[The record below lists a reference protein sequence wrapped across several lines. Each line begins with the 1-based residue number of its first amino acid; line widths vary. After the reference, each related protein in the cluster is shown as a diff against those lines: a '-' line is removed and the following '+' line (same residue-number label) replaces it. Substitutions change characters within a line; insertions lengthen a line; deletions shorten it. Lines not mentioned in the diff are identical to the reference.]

1 MELLLLQAKNEKRIV
16 KRIDL
21 YLKLIKKAIAQNY
34 NKVWEII
41 ELTDSLLK
49 KVVMSKNYK
58 KNQSIYRHQYIELCM
73 YKSHLYWLQ
82 KEYQK
87 LKILAEEVVTDC
99 ESTPYAIRIVIWYS
113 QSLFDQGKYHESE
126 AELDKAIEIS
136 KKLGWTNEYC
146 IALRLKA
153 TILFFY
159 HKNHTSAI
167 SVLNEA
173 ENLLDPHKE
182 EEYQTLINI
191 KSSMAMVLTH
201 CEAFDLAIQYY
212 YDTLQFHINTKNTI
226 NIISCYANLA
236 ILHVRINH
244 IDQAIGYFTSAL
256 EYAQRIN
263 NEKFMCQLKID
274 IATTILLKTNLS
286 DNDLLD
292 AYQHLHH
299 AKNFVSLLSHGH
311 KSLLYQSLSEYYYK
325 IYDFSLAEDCINISM
340 TMAEETGSDKRV
352 LLCQLGKILIHQDRN
367 IETIEKGMQILE
379 TIYPSL
385 DGEKELSL
393 KLRVLETLAT
403 AYSSQKQYER
413 ATTLYR
419 ELCHETN
426 RKHEINSRNTLQIH
440 FTLLQSNIKDTE
452 IHILREQYSI
462 SEKEKK
468 HLVAQLESTSTRLT
482 EQIHTMNILKSD
494 IISLMK
500 NIDDMNSLIKAIKKR
515 LHQTSHYQK
524 SKKQYFDDQV
534 EVNTTFKKI
543 LFDKYPTLTRTEMD
557 ICLLIK
563 SGLSNTQIAGLMS
576 KSIRTVENHR
586 NRIRKK
592 LHALTNQNLT
602 MLLEILT
609 TDESNL

>member
-21 YLKLIKKAIAQNY
+21 YLNLIKKAIAQNY
-34 NKVWEII
+34 NRVWEII

-58 KNQSIYRHQYIELCM
+58 KNQSIYRHQYMELCM
-73 YKSHLYWLQ
+73 YKSHLYWLH
-82 KEYQK
+82 KEFQK
-87 LKILAEEVVTDC
+87 LKILAEEVAPDC
-99 ESTPYAIRIVIWYS
+99 ESTPCAIRIIIWYS

-136 KKLGWTNEYC
+136 KRLGWTNEYC
-146 IALRLKA
+146 IALRLKGGV
-153 TILFFY
+153 LFYF

-173 ENLLDPHKE
+173 EKLLDPQKE
-182 EEYQTLINI
+182 DEYHTLINI
-191 KSSMAMVLTH
+191 KSSIAMVLTH
-201 CEAFDLAIQYY
+201 CEAFTLAIQYY
-212 YDTLQFHINTKNTI
+212 YDTLQFYINTKNTI
-226 NIISCYANLA
+226 NIISGYANLA
-236 ILHVRINH
+236 ILHAKINH
-244 IDQAIGYFTSAL
+244 FDQAIGYFTSAL
-256 EYAQRIN
+256 EYAQSIN

-286 DNDLLD
+286 DNDLLE
-292 AYQHLHH
+292 AYNYLHH
-299 AKNFVSLLSHGH
+299 AKKFVSLLSYTH
-311 KSLLYQSLSEYYYK
+311 KLLLYQSLSEYYYR
-325 IYDFSLAEDCINISM
+325 IHNYSFAEECINTSI
-340 TMAEETGSDKRV
+340 TMAEEAGSDKRA
-352 LLCQLGKILIHQDRN
+352 LLCQLGKILIHHDMD
-367 IETIEKGMQILE
+367 IEAIKRGIQILE
-379 TIYPSL
+379 TIYPSF
-385 DGEKELSL
+385 DGEKELTL

-440 FTLLQSNIKDTE
+440 FSLLQSNIKDTE

-462 SEKEKK
+462 SEKEKQR
-468 HLVAQLESTSTRLT
+468 LVAQLESTSAHLT

-500 NIDDMNSLIKAIKKR
+500 NIDDMSSLIQAIKKR
-515 LHQTSHYQK
+515 LHQTSRYQK

-543 LFDKYPTLTRTEMD
+543 LF
-557 ICLLIK
+557 
-563 SGLSNTQIAGLMS
+563 G
-576 KSIRTVENHR
+576 
-586 NRIRKK
+586 
-592 LHALTNQNLT
+592 
-602 MLLEILT
+602 
-609 TDESNL
+609 

>member
-21 YLKLIKKAIAQNY
+21 YLNLIKKTIAQNY
-34 NKVWEII
+34 NRVWEII

-58 KNQSIYRHQYIELCM
+58 KNQSIYRNQYIELCM
-73 YKSHLYWLQ
+73 YKCHLYWLQ
-82 KEYQK
+82 KENQK
-87 LKILAEEVVTDC
+87 LKTLAEEVAPDC
-99 ESTPYAIRIVIWYS
+99 ESTPCAIRIIIWYS
-113 QSLFDQGKYHESE
+113 QSLSDQGKYPESE

-136 KKLGWTNEYC
+136 KRHGWTNEYC
-146 IALRLKA
+146 IALRLKGS
-153 TILFFY
+153 ILFYY

-173 ENLLDPHKE
+173 EKLLDPQKE

-191 KSSMAMVLTH
+191 RSSMAMVLTH
-201 CEAFDLAIQYY
+201 CEAFALAIQYY

-226 NIISCYANLA
+226 NIISCYGNLA

-274 IATTILLKTNLS
+274 IATTILLKINLS
-286 DNDLLD
+286 DNDLLE
-292 AYQHLHH
+292 AYNYLHH
-299 AKNFVSLLSHGH
+299 AKNFVSLLSYTH
-311 KSLLYQSLSEYYYK
+311 KSLLYQSLSEYYYR
-325 IYDFSLAEDCINISM
+325 IHNFSLAEECINISM
-340 TMAEETGSDKRV
+340 TMAEETGSDKRS
-352 LLCQLGKILIHQDRN
+352 LLCQLGKIFIHQDRN
-367 IETIEKGMQILE
+367 IETIEKGIQILE
-379 TIYPSL
+379 AIYPSF
-385 DGEKELSL
+385 DGEKELTR
-393 KLRVLETLAT
+393 KLQVLETLAT

-440 FTLLQSNIKDTE
+440 FSLLQSNIKDTE
-452 IHILREQYSI
+452 IHVLREQYSI
-462 SEKEKK
+462 IEKEKR
-468 HLVAQLESTSTRLT
+468 HLAAQLESTSTRIT
-482 EQIHTMNILKSD
+482 QQTHSMNILKSD

-500 NIDDMNSLIKAIKKR
+500 NIDEINSLTKAIKKR
-515 LHQTSHYQK
+515 LHETSHYQK
-524 SKKQYFDDQV
+524 SKEEHFHGQI

-543 LFDKYPTLTRTEMD
+543 LFDKYPTLTRTEIE

-563 SGLSNTQIAGLMS
+563 SGLSNAQIAGLMS

-602 MLLEILT
+602 VVLEILS
-609 TDESNL
+609 TDESN